1 MTPTPQCGYLST
13 LQRSYKVGRLTSG
26 RIYSKPET
34 IARALERHWR
44 SGIRDLRLRH
54 GPWRYS
60 RRLGRNDATQGWKIH
75 VSATLLSANDVFS
88 RARPILTEYDAAFK
102 VPARLD
108 FLAALNSGLRSFS
121 QVGKFLTVYPKNEVE
136 AVKLARE
143 LHTATRRLHGPKIPF
158 DAHYRKNSLV
168 FYRYA
173 PFLGVDRNDN
183 PKIVDTAGRLR
194 RDVRDRAHAVP
205 NWIRNPLNK
214 RRAQSNQPRLPV
226 WIEKGLLPFKALA
239 RRGKGGVYQAV
250 DLSVSPPRLV
260 IIKEGR
266 RHGETDWVGQD
277 GFARIKHEGRILRRL
292 HRRGLP
298 VPKPLREF
306 NHDGNRYLVL
316 EIAPG
321 RPSFTKNR
329 KKSGRFS
336 WRCAM
341 KLLNRLGPILRAIHS
356 AGFVWRDCKP
366 DHIFISHDK
375 IYLIDFEGACRI
387 SETGA
392 LPWGSLHYLPP
403 IYRKQFAAR
412 QPGTLEDDYALGVIL
427 FQFLSGKFP
436 AASAR
441 MREAVYKRTRCPNC
455 LRATIESLLKF

>member
-1 MTPTPQCGYLST
+1 
-13 LQRSYKVGRLTSG
+13 
-26 RIYSKPET
+26 
-34 IARALERHWR
+34 
-44 SGIRDLRLRH
+44 
-54 GPWRYS
+54 
-60 RRLGRNDATQGWKIH
+60 
-75 VSATLLSANDVFS
+75 VFS
-88 RARPILTEYDAAFK
+88 RARPILAEYGAAFK

-108 FLAALNSGLRSFS
+108 FLTALNSGLHSFS
-121 QVGKFLTVYPKNEVE
+121 QVGKFLTVYPRNDAE
-136 AVKLARE
+136 AVKLTRK
-143 LHTATRRLHGPKIPF
+143 LHVATRRLDGPRVPF
-158 DAHYRKNSLV
+158 DVRYRNNSLV

-173 PFLGVDRNDN
+173 PFFRIRGCG
-183 PKIVDTAGRLR
+183 KASIVDTAGRLR

-205 NWIRNPLNK
+205 KWVRDPLNRGQAK
-214 RRAQSNQPRLPV
+214 SNGLRLM
-226 WIEKGLLPFKALA
+226 WIEKGLLPFQALA
-239 RRGKGGVYQAV
+239 QRGKGGVYKAV

-266 RHGETDWVGQD
+266 RHGETDWAGQD
-277 GFARIKHEGRILRRL
+277 GFARIANEGRILRQLR
-292 HRRGLP
+292 RRGLP

-321 RPSFTKNR
+321 RPSFVKDR
-329 KKSGRFS
+329 KKSSRFS
-336 WRCAM
+336 WRRAM

-366 DHIFISHDK
+366 NHILMSHDK
-375 IYLIDFEGACRI
+375 ISLIDFEGACRI
-387 SETGA
+387 SDTGV
-392 LPWGSLHYLPP
+392 LPWGSLPYLPP

-412 QPGTLEDDYALGVIL
+412 HPGTLEDDYALGVIL

-441 MREAVYKRTRCPNC
+441 VREAVYKRTCCPKC